1 MYFLYNLLWTIA
13 YITLSPC
20 ILFGKREYYERK
32 FALDLPVQK
41 NDIKRIWIHALCVG
55 EVLST
60 RPLIKALKNRYPD
73 IPVVLTVKT
82 TQGMTVARRELS
94 NEVDALYFMPLD
106 YIGAISRIVDGI
118 NPSILLLI
126 ESDIWPGLF
135 SVLRKRGIKIILIN
149 GRVSPRTLKG
159 YKRFRRYFRG
169 VLNDIDLLLMQTDL
183 DRARMIEAGVA
194 PYRVRTT
201 GNIKFDQEWLPMEK
215 EEHDK
220 WMERLGLDMHKRII
234 VAGSTHEGEEEPLL
248 KAFRMLLGQYQ
259 ELIMILAPRKLERV
273 SVIESIGKALGLE
286 IIRRT
291 EIEKERKKYNVL
303 ILDTIGELGRIYGLS
318 CISFVGGSLV
328 PMGGHNLLE
337 PASFGCP
344 VLFGRHTHNFVQ
356 MSGQL
361 LEHGGGKRLDG
372 PEELHPV
379 MNSLLEDDAM
389 RTAIGKHAKTFVEA
403 NSGALN
409 RVIGIIGGEIASN

>member
-13 YITLSPC
+13 SIILAPC

-32 FALDLPVQK
+32 FALDLPVQQ
-41 NDIKRIWIHALCVG
+41 NDIKRIWVHALCVG
-55 EVLST
+55 EVFST
-60 RPLIKALKNRYPD
+60 RPLIKALKYRFPD
-73 IPVVLTVKT
+73 MPVVLTVKT
-82 TQGMTVARRELS
+82 KQGMSVARQELS
-94 NEVDALYFMPLD
+94 NEVEALYYMPLD
-106 YIGAISRIVDGI
+106 YSSAVSRVADAV

-159 YKRFRRYFRG
+159 YKRFRRYFMR
-169 VLNDIDLLLMQTDL
+169 VLNDIYLLLMQTDL

-194 PYRVRTT
+194 PYRVKTT
-201 GNIKFDQEWLPMEK
+201 GNIKFDQDWLPMDK
-215 EEHDK
+215 KEHDK
-220 WMERLGLDMHKRII
+220 WKERLGLDINKRII

-248 KAFRMLLGQYQ
+248 KAFHMLL
-259 ELIMILAPRKLERV
+259 EHHHDLIMIMAPRKLERV
-273 SVIESIGKALGLE
+273 SFIESVGKSLGLE

-291 EIEKERKKYNVL
+291 ALERERKKYNVL

-356 MSGQL
+356 MSELL

-372 PEELHPV
+372 PEELYPV
-379 MNSLLEDDAM
+379 MKSLLEDDAM
-389 RTAIGKHAKTFVEA
+389 RNAMGKNAKTFVKA
-403 NSGALN
+403 NSGAIN
-409 RVIGIIGGEIASN
+409 RVIEIIGGEIAPN